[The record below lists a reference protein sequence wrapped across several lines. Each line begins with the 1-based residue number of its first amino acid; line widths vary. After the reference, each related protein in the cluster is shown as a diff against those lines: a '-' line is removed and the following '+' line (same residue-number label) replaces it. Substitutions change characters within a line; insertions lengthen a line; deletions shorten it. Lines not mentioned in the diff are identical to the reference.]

1 MRVTEKK
8 EKFITRYVD
17 KPQWEINNW
26 VEMKKLDDDY
36 YEVLS
41 IKGRYKLSKKYAEFL
56 SALDGYSDP
65 FEIARRQGFPKEKV
79 MHTIYRFESWGFIRK
94 GKSRDGNCLDS
105 TVLQFGKPSTGL
117 RIISRIFNDLMLVS
131 FIPILILG
139 IKCALDYKIDIVV
152 SSPLTWLSII
162 LGIYIP
168 NCLNTYIHEFGHALS
183 AFGYKNARAYE
194 IGISRDLKKSK
205 VGAYVS
211 IDDVKETLFHR
222 VQILLAGIEADLLT
236 TGLVFILGKIEI
248 LRIFSVVAG
257 SYTLILVLNNVA
269 ISLWGTDCAEAI
281 LLFIFKL
288 GISEYM
294 EEIVVNTKYA
304 KRLWNRGIEE
314 KGLVLASYFF
324 ALCHYLFLP
333 SIIVFVI
340 LVVI

>member
-26 VEMKKLDDDY
+26 VEIKKLDDDY

-41 IKGRYKLSKKYAEFL
+41 INGRYKLSKKYAKFL

-65 FEIARRQGFPKEKV
+65 FEIAKIQSFPKEKV
-79 MHTIYRFESWGFIRK
+79 MHTIYRFEAWGFIRK
-94 GKSRDGNCLDS
+94 GNSRDGNCQNS
-105 TVLQFGKPSTGL
+105 TVLQFGKPSRGV
-117 RIISRIFNDLMLVS
+117 RIISRIFNDLMLAS

-139 IKCALDYKIDIVV
+139 IKCALNYEIDIVV

-162 LGIYIP
+162 LGLYIP
-168 NCLNTYIHEFGHALS
+168 KCLNTYIHEFGHALS

-194 IGISRDLKKSK
+194 IGISRDLKRSK
-205 VGAYVS
+205 VGAFVS

-248 LRIFSVVAG
+248 LRLFSVVAG
-257 SYTLILVLNNVA
+257 SYTLFFVLDNVA

-288 GISEYM
+288 RISEYM

-314 KGLVLASYFF
+314 KAVVTASFVF
-324 ALCHYLFLP
+324 ALCHYIFLP
-333 SIIVFVI
+333 TIIVFVI
-340 LVVI
+340 LLVI